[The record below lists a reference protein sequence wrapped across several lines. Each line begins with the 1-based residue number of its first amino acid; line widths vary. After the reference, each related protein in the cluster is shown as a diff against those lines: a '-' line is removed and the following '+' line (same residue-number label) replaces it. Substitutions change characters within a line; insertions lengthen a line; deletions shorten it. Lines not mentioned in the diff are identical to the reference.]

1 MPSNSKVH
9 VKSKGIL
16 KKLGRDIGR
25 VKCFKIKVTLLNTD
39 IFFFFLEGGSPKN
52 ILPQHLAVNMYL
64 QGAMWN

>member
-25 VKCFKIKVTLLNTD
+25 VKCFKIKVTLLNTA
-39 IFFFFLEGGSPKN
+39 IFFLGGGSKKYFAPTFSS
-52 ILPQHLAVNMYL
+52 
-64 QGAMWN
+64 

>member
-39 IFFFFLEGGSPKN
+39 IFFFFWRGGVQKIFCPN
-52 ILPQHLAVNMYL
+52 I
-64 QGAMWN
+64 

>member
-25 VKCFKIKVTLLNTD
+25 VKCFKIKVILLNTAILGRGGGGVKK
-39 IFFFFLEGGSPKN
+39 IFCPT
-52 ILPQHLAVNMYL
+52 I
-64 QGAMWN
+64 

>member
-16 KKLGRDIGR
+16 KKLGRDIER

-39 IFFFFLEGGSPKN
+39 FFFFMEGGVQKIFCPN
-52 ILPQHLAVNMYL
+52 I
-64 QGAMWN
+64 

>member
-39 IFFFFLEGGSPKN
+39 FFFFFGGGESKKYFAPTFSS
-52 ILPQHLAVNMYL
+52 
-64 QGAMWN
+64 

>member
-16 KKLGRDIGR
+16 KKLGRNIGR
-25 VKCFKIKVTLLNTD
+25 VKCFKIKVTRLNTA
-39 IFFFFLEGGSPKN
+39 IFFWGGGGPKT
-52 ILPQHLAVNMYL
+52 ILPQHLAVNIYL